1 MFGIFERHHKWVN
14 ASVFLGIGALM
25 AAVSFLSLSFY
36 VLYIGILL
44 LALLQ
49 LVTDASVE
57 ASLSSSEES
66 VMKRFG
72 WKVVKGF
79 PVAFV
84 FMLII
89 INEKPWEVP
98 EGESEK
104 FFLLGTIFVSGVFA
118 RLRKNPNTYQ
128 DPDPL
133 RESQVRLA
141 ALLLAVSLVFF
152 ATLFGVGRMFE

>member
-1 MFGIFERHHKWVN
+1 MLGILQKYNKWVV
-14 ASVFLGIGALM
+14 ASVLLGIGALM

-36 VLYIGILL
+36 MLYIGILL

-57 ASLSSSEES
+57 ASLSSSNEG

-89 INEKPWEVP
+89 INERPAEVP
-98 EGESEK
+98 GGESQK

-118 RLRKNPNTYQ
+118 RLRKDPNKYQ

-133 RESQVRLA
+133 RENQVRLA
-141 ALLLAVSLVFF
+141 ALLLAIALVFF
-152 ATLFGVGRMFE
+152 ATLFWVGSMFE